1 VRVPPFGVT
10 QCIAGP
16 RHTSGTPPNVV
27 ETSAEVWL
35 GLVTGGTDFATALEA
50 GSIEASGTRADLSEH
65 LPLFGPAESE
75 ERPRAR
81 RSPRRRPSSAGGM
94 CPPSSPI
101 RTSTRPPAAPSATS
115 PGEEPTRSTVAGGR
129 RRRRRG

>member
-1 VRVPPFGVT
+1 MAIRRRIDPDQGRSALEMWAAQSKLDAGPADRSTVATAVRFTLEELAARAEGNSVEVRVPPFGVT

-16 RHTSGTPPNVV
+16 RHTRGTPPNVV

-75 ERPRAR
+75 ERP
-81 RSPRRRPSSAGGM
+81 
-94 CPPSSPI
+94 
-101 RTSTRPPAAPSATS
+101 
-115 PGEEPTRSTVAGGR
+115 
-129 RRRRRG
+129 